1 VLDLERVPIMSYRN
15 TLATVE
21 ADGTID
27 YNRFL
32 NRYILVQE
40 EGDSGTSQ
48 SGWQTDVVCDLYA
61 AVLGADLSLRDTF
74 AIFDRDGDGRGS
86 TPAALFPDASLGL
99 KRLLVHSHFRGVR
112 DGLPGVRPLHHA
124 APGEAAAA

>member
-1 VLDLERVPIMSYRN
+1 MRDLERVPIMSYRN

-40 EGDSGTSQ
+40 EDDSGTSQ

-74 AIFDRDGDGRGS
+74 AIFDRDGDGRGNPS
-86 TPAALFPDASLGL
+86 SSLP
-99 KRLLVHSHFRGVR
+99 RCFVR
-112 DGLPGVRPLHHA
+112 TQ
-124 APGEAAAA
+124 AAACAQ